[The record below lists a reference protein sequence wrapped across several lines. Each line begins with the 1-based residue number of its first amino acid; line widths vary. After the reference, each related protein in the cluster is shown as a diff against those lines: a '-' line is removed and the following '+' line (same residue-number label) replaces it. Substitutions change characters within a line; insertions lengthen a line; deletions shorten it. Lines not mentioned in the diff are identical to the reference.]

1 MSKQILLGKDA
12 RKALLKGVDA
22 ISDVVKVTLG
32 PKGRNVILEKK
43 YESPA
48 IVNDGVSIAKEIELK
63 NPYQNMGAKL
73 VYEVAAKTND
83 KAGDGTTT
91 ATVLA
96 QSMIHRGFKAI
107 DAGANP
113 ILVKEGIELASQAV
127 SKKLLA
133 KTKKVAAQEDIQNVA
148 AISSGSQ
155 EIGKIIAQ
163 AMEKVGKNGVIN
175 VDESKGFETELEVV
189 QGLQYDKGY
198 ASPYFVSDRESMA
211 VELNQPLVLVTD
223 HKISTIQEI
232 LPILEGVV
240 KESKSLLIV
249 AESVENEVLGV
260 LVANKLRG
268 TFNVVVTNAP
278 GFGDNQK
285 EILQD
290 IAVLTKATFV
300 SKELNMKLADV
311 KIDDLGTI
319 NKVIIKK
326 DNTTLV
332 GAAMTEALTKRI
344 ALLEKQ
350 IKHSTL
356 EYETKTLQERL
367 AKLTGGIALIK
378 VGATTDTELK
388 DKKLRLEDA
397 LNATKAAITE
407 GTVVGGG
414 KALVEV
420 YQELKDTLSSE
431 HKEIQKGINV
441 VIESL
446 LTPTYQIAENAG
458 FDGDHIVRQQL
469 HQKINFGFNAKTG
482 QYVDLAHAGIID
494 PTKVTRQAILNA
506 ASISSLMITT
516 EAAVVSLKDE
526 KIQSDMN
533 MSMPE

>member
-1 MSKQILLGKDA
+1 MSKKILYGKDA
-12 RKALLKGVDA
+12 RKALLQGVDA
-22 ISDVVKVTLG
+22 IADTVKVTLG
-32 PKGRNVILEKK
+32 PKGRNVILEKA
-43 YESPA
+43 YESPM

-83 KAGDGTTT
+83 LAGDGTTT

-107 DAGANP
+107 DSGANP
-113 ILVKEGIELASQAV
+113 MLVKEGIQLAAQIVSQ
-127 SKKLLA
+127 KLLA
-133 KTKKVAAQEDIQNVA
+133 KSQKVALQADIQNVA

-198 ASPYFVSDRESMA
+198 ASPYFASDRESMT

-223 HKISTIQEI
+223 HKISTVQEI
-232 LPILEGVV
+232 LPILESVV
-240 KESKSLLIV
+240 KESKSLLII

-285 EILQD
+285 ETLQD

-300 SKELNMKLADV
+300 SQDLNMKLADV
-311 KIDDLGTI
+311 KTDDLGTI

-332 GAAMTEALTKRI
+332 GAALSQALEKRI
-344 ALLEKQ
+344 QLLQNQ
-350 IKHSTL
+350 IKNSTL
-356 EYETKTLQERL
+356 DYETKILQERL

-420 YQELKDTLSSE
+420 YQELKDTLSDE
-431 HKEIQKGINV
+431 NKEIQKGINV
-441 VIESL
+441 VVESL

-469 HQKINFGFNAKTG
+469 SQPFNFGFNAKIG
-482 QYVDLAHAGIID
+482 KYVDLSQAGIID

-516 EAAVVSLKDE
+516 EAAVVSVKDD
-526 KIQSDMN
+526 KVNNMN
-533 MSMPE
+533 MGMQG

>member
-1 MSKQILLGKDA
+1 MSKKILYGKDA
-12 RKALLKGVDA
+12 RKALLQGVDA
-22 ISDVVKVTLG
+22 IANTVKVTLG
-32 PKGRNVILEKK
+32 PKGRNVVLEKS
-43 YESPA
+43 YESPV

-83 KAGDGTTT
+83 LAGDGTTT

-107 DAGANP
+107 DSGANP
-113 ILVKEGIELASQAV
+113 MLVKEGIQKAAQVV
-127 SKKLLA
+127 SEKLLE
-133 KTKKVAAQEDIQNVA
+133 KSKKVALQTDIQNIA
-148 AISSGSQ
+148 SISSGSQ

-175 VDESKGFETELEVV
+175 VDESKGFETNLEVV

-198 ASPYFVSDRESMA
+198 ASPYFASDRESMA
-211 VELNQPLVLVTD
+211 VELSQPLVLVTD

-232 LPILEGVV
+232 LAILENVV
-240 KESKSLLIV
+240 KESKALLII
-249 AESVENEVLGV
+249 AESVETEVLGV

-285 EILQD
+285 ETLQD
-290 IAVLTKATFV
+290 IAALTKATFV
-300 SKELNMKLADV
+300 SKDLNMKLADV
-311 KIDDLGTI
+311 KTADLGTI

-332 GAAMTEALTKRI
+332 GATPNKALEQRI
-344 ALLEKQ
+344 QLLETQ
-350 IKHSTL
+350 IKNSTVD
-356 EYETKTLQERL
+356 YETKSLQERL

-397 LNATKAAITE
+397 LNATKAAVTE

-420 YQELKDTLSSE
+420 YQELKDTLFDE
-431 HKEIQKGINV
+431 NKEIQKGINV

-469 HQKINFGFNAKTG
+469 NQKTNFGFDAKNG
-482 QYVDLAHAGIID
+482 KYVDLLDAGIID
-494 PTKVTRQAILNA
+494 PTKVNRQAVINS

-516 EAAVVSLKDE
+516 QAAVVTIKDDAANQLGKE
-526 KIQSDMN
+526 LQ
-533 MSMPE
+533 E

>member
-1 MSKQILLGKDA
+1 MSKQIFYGKDA
-12 RKALLKGVDA
+12 RKALLQGVDA
-22 ISDVVKVTLG
+22 IANTVKVTLG
-32 PKGRNVILEKK
+32 PKGRNVILEKP

-83 KAGDGTTT
+83 RAGDGTTT

-107 DAGANP
+107 DSGANP
-113 ILVKEGIELASQAV
+113 MLVKEGIELAAQTVAQ
-127 SKKLLA
+127 KLLA
-133 KTKKVAAQEDIQNVA
+133 KSKKVEGQEDIQNVA
-148 AISSGSQ
+148 AISAGSG

-175 VDESKGFETELEVV
+175 VDESKSFETNLEVV
-189 QGLQYDKGY
+189 QGLEYDKGY
-198 ASPYFVSDRESMA
+198 ASPYFVSDRESMTI
-211 VELNQPLVLVTD
+211 ELNQPLVLITD

-232 LPILEGVV
+232 LPLLEGVV
-240 KESKSLLIV
+240 KESKTLLII
-249 AESVENEVLGV
+249 AEAVENEVLGV

-290 IAVLTKATFV
+290 IAILTQGTFI
-300 SKELNMKLADV
+300 SKDLNMKLTNV
-311 KIDDLGTI
+311 KTSDLGNI

-332 GAAMTEALTKRI
+332 GAATSQALEQRI
-344 ALLEKQ
+344 ALLQTQ
-350 IKHSTL
+350 IKNSTVD
-356 EYETKTLQERL
+356 YETKTLQERL

-420 YQELKDTLSSE
+420 YQELKDTLASDN
-431 HKEIQKGINV
+431 KEVQKGINV
-441 VIESL
+441 VVESL

-469 HQKINFGFNAKTG
+469 NQKLNFGFNAKSG
-482 QYVDLAHAGIID
+482 QYVDLSQAGIID

-506 ASISSLMITT
+506 ASISALMITT
-516 EAAVVSLKDE
+516 EAAVVSLKDD
-526 KIQSDMN
+526 KQSDMG
-533 MSMPE
+533 MSE